1 MTDWQPT
8 ASLQHLQARA
18 RLLNHIR
25 EFFSSRNV
33 LEVETP
39 VISQA
44 GNTDPDIQ
52 SITTTNNNNNNRRYL
67 RTSPEF
73 AMKRLL
79 AAGSGDIYELGRVF
93 RAAESG
99 SNHNPEFTMLEW
111 YRLGFSYHQLMDEVA
126 QLVRQCGKGVFDQW
140 PEQRLSYRE
149 LYQQYLNIDPFEA
162 SAETMATVAAG
173 HGITDIEL
181 SRKQWLDLL
190 ISHIIQPALPEHAL
204 TFIYDFPADQ
214 AALAKITNDTPPV
227 AQRFELYLGQT
238 ELANGYQELTD
249 AVQQQHRFDAEN
261 ALRLSRGE
269 PMCQVDQNLV
279 AALHS
284 GMPECAG
291 VALGVDRFL
300 MAICQVKSINEV
312 IAFPQSRA

>member
-1 MTDWQPT
+1 MSDWQPT
-8 ASLQHLQARA
+8 ASLQNLQARA
-18 RLLNHIR
+18 GLSSRVR
-25 EFFSSRNV
+25 AWFSERNV

-44 GNTDPDIQ
+44 GNTDPEILPV
-52 SITTTNNNNNNRRYL
+52 TTSNRQYL

-79 AAGSGDIYELGRVF
+79 AAGYGDIYELGRVF

-111 YRLGFSYHQLMDEVA
+111 YRVGFSYHQLMDEVA
-126 QLVRQCGKGVFDQW
+126 ELVRHCGEHVFDDW

-149 LYQQYLNIDPFEA
+149 LYLQYLNIDPFEA
-162 SAETMATVAAG
+162 SAETMAAVAAE

-181 SRKQWLDLL
+181 NRKQWLDLL

-227 AQRFELYLGQT
+227 AQRFELYLGRT
-238 ELANGYQELTD
+238 ELANGYQELCD
-249 AVQQQHRFDAEN
+249 ASEQQQRFDAQN
-261 ALRLSRGE
+261 AARLSRGE
-269 PMCQVDQNLV
+269 PLCQVDLNLV
-279 AALHS
+279 AALQS
-284 GMPECAG
+284 GLPECAG
-291 VALGVDRFL
+291 VALGMDRFL
-300 MAICQVKSINEV
+300 MAICGLKSINEV